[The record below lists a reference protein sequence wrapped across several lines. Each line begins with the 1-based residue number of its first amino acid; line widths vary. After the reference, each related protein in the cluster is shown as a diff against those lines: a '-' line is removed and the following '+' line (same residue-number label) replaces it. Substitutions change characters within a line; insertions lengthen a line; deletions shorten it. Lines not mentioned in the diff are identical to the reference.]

1 MDLTKQT
8 TWVAVTGPESA
19 GKSSLCEALAEASG
33 WPWVAEAAR
42 FHPLVLAAEGRCSV
56 EEIGEVWASQ
66 THWALAADRFAARSG
81 VAGVILDTWALVP
94 EVWSE
99 EVHGVQRTDT
109 SAWRR
114 FPDAYIVCAPVLP
127 WVPDPLRSL
136 PDVADRWRLFHNY
149 VEKVRQTG
157 RPFVVYAPDAGTW
170 VGPEVVDAAHKKSTP
185 EACFFEFVAV
195 LP

>member
-1 MDLTKQT
+1 MKKQT

-19 GKSSLCEALAEASG
+19 GKSSLCEALAAVCG

-42 FHPLVLAAEGRCSV
+42 FHPLVVAAEGRCSV

-66 THWALAADRFAARSG
+66 TQHTLAADRFAAQAG

-99 EVHGVQRTDT
+99 EVHGVERTDT
-109 SAWRR
+109 AEWRDL
-114 FPDAYIVCAPVLP
+114 PDGYIVCAPVLP

-136 PDVADRWRLFHNY
+136 PDPADRWRLFHRY
-149 VEKVRQTG
+149 VDKVRATG
-157 RPFVVYAPDAGTW
+157 RPFVVYAPVEGAWLGPDVVAAG
-170 VGPEVVDAAHKKSTP
+170 HKKSTP
-185 EACFFEFVAV
+185 EACFSEFVCS
-195 LP
+195 LISG